1 MKTNEFPAKAVDP
14 GKTRYLLLH
23 GVLGWGLLTASL
35 FSIWTGCSPK
45 PATTSGKPMAAEPAN
60 SASTAALP
68 STIDPARNEESGGRE
83 AFVIPP
89 KARSLIQRGF
99 VSPNNLDTGETI
111 AAMYLILDK
120 WNPVG
125 RKVEDVE
132 SFMGKPSRTENN
144 RLIYAFDTG
153 SHHYEWLLHV
163 EEGIVSHVSESH
175 TLE

>member
-1 MKTNEFPAKAVDP
+1 
-14 GKTRYLLLH
+14 
-23 GVLGWGLLTASL
+23 
-35 FSIWTGCSPK
+35 
-45 PATTSGKPMAAEPAN
+45 MAAEPAN
-60 SASTAALP
+60 SASTAELP
-68 STIDPARNEESGGRE
+68 PTVDPARNEESGGRE

-99 VSPNNLDTGETI
+99 VSANNLDTGETI

-132 SFMGKPSRTENN
+132 TLMGKPSRTENN

-153 SHHYEWLLHV
+153 SGHYEWLLHV